1 MQCFVIVFRS
11 RDIKV
16 HVLSADLR
24 MRKFIIVRVCTSD
37 YKDTARKYF
46 CLIYINFKIKI
57 LNGNSPFFNKLL
69 TTGHG
74 DY

>member
-11 RDIKV
+11 TDIKI

-24 MRKFIIVRVCTSD
+24 MRKFIIVSVCTSD

-57 LNGNSPFFNKLL
+57 LNGNSPFLNKLL